1 MSEPKILNPGI
12 YNGLTLYN
20 GDGSVYNGRGVYNDG
35 AGEFVEIGGDIYP
48 VIRAGNLLWI
58 AKSCIYQTPG
68 SIINSLGIDAG
79 RMYTYSDLSNVI
91 SILIDGWR
99 VPAKSDVENLISSIG
114 AIPAASWISETD
126 GGTNANGFNCRLS
139 GFINQGGTVGGLNIE
154 FDCWTTDNYSSTQ
167 KYNLCVH
174 KTNGA
179 YFDKTNFVS
188 NSRLSLRLC
197 KDV

>member
-1 MSEPKILNPGI
+1 MEPTIYKPIAYKSPGI
-12 YNGLTLYN
+12 YNGAGGIYK
-20 GDGSVYNGRGVYNDG
+20 GRGVYNEV
-35 AGEFVEIGGDIYP
+35 AGQFVEIGGDIYP
-48 VIRAGNLLWI
+48 VIKADNLLWI

-79 RMYTYSDLSNVI
+79 RMYVYSDLSNVV
-91 SILIDGWR
+91 SILMDGWR
-99 VPAKSDVENLISSIG
+99 IPNKSDIENLINSLG
-114 AIPAASWISETD
+114 AIPVSSWISETD

-139 GFINQGGTVGGLNIE
+139 GFINQGGTAGGVNIE

-174 KTNGA
+174 KNNGV
-179 YFDKTNFVS
+179 YLDKTNFLS